1 MALLYGKVVHTVSRP
16 PQERTDIMIDQI
28 LPWFRKKSELFK
40 LMKTEILKEIIKNC
54 EFTTCVKDTVLI
66 RQGDRGDCFYIIL
79 RGSVSVHIQTNF
91 ENIPGGEEPKSA
103 EEEEVDQEEVE
114 QNTKKKTKELDR
126 SVYGNFV
133 GKLDAGRSFGELALI
148 NADCI
153 RNASI
158 IVDEMLDLLV
168 VNRELYNGTLKAFQ
182 TREYEEKKRFV
193 EEYPLF
199 SGWQPRYK
207 KQLAMSL
214 RKQKLNFDGIL
225 VKQGCPADGLC
236 FLLSGQ
242 AKMLVDPVQHE
253 VQYPEFYPLPEIE
266 ELEKVEARENVR
278 REMNMAVLKVE
289 EKKPAYPR
297 PKSPYLDRKRP
308 HRSMEVCVIGAIEI
322 IGDLEITFKLSSNA
336 ETVQC
341 TQEAEVFILDQRNF
355 ERLVE
360 KRNPASIE
368 MIKATTHEKLEL
380 RMSWLQQKELPL
392 LRYFLYKLDE
402 KKRHEEDKHKYK
414 RQEVKDTIAKLK
426 IDSVKR
432 GLTMD
437 ARGSGSV
444 LNAIRMRD
452 STKRGQTRGSPT
464 GLGVTRNF
472 INSKKNLVPS
482 MGSRAGTFFA
492 ARPSIV
498 VDGNIN
504 DEGEGGR
511 TEVDAEKKVSN
522 GEGYNGI
529 DFNVDH
535 VAGFGLDSRILCENK
550 NCNSST
556 PSKSDASNHT
566 ESQGHLQKEISDSAL
581 TQLEDRIAAWHGK
594 FGDTNDSSKH
604 LVKLHRYNAEE
615 VKKPFPG
622 RTVVIKPKFRSKRD
636 VGETIDFGG
645 SDASS
650 PRIANLQPDHHSS
663 VMYGKHQTLRKAS
676 NEYGDRCHLGVPSSY
691 LSVSPTDDGPNQLN
705 NIRPR
710 TMTF

>member
-1 MALLYGKVVHTVSRP
+1 MALLYEKVVHTVSKP
-16 PQERTDIMIDQI
+16 PQERTDTMIDQI

-54 EFTTCVKDTVLI
+54 DFTTCAKDTVLI
-66 RQGDRGDCFYIIL
+66 KQGDRGDCFYIIL

-91 ENIPGGEEPKSA
+91 ENIPGGEKPTST
-103 EEEEVDQEEVE
+103 EEEEVVDEEEVE

-126 SVYGNFV
+126 SIYGNFV

-266 ELEKVEARENVR
+266 ELEKVEARENIR
-278 REMNMAVLKVE
+278 REMNMAVLKGE
-289 EKKPAYPR
+289 EKKPAYQR
-297 PKSPYLDRKRP
+297 PKSPSQDRKRL
-308 HRSMEVCVIGAIEI
+308 HRSLEVCVIGAIEI

-360 KRNPASIE
+360 KRNPSSIE

-414 RQEVKDTIAKLK
+414 RQDVKDNVTKLK
-426 IDSVKR
+426 IDSLKR

-437 ARGSGSV
+437 VRGSGSV
-444 LNAIRMRD
+444 FNTIRMRD
-452 STKRGQTRGSPT
+452 STKRAQSRGLPT
-464 GLGVTRNF
+464 GLGATRNF
-472 INSKKNLVPS
+472 INSKKNLVPG
-482 MGSRAGTFFA
+482 MGSSAGTFFA
-492 ARPSIV
+492 ARPSTV
-498 VDGNIN
+498 VENNIN
-504 DEGEGGR
+504 EEGESGK
-511 TEVDAEKKVSN
+511 TDNDAERKVSN
-522 GEGYNGI
+522 GEGHNGI

-535 VAGFGLDSRILCENK
+535 VAGYGQGSRILCENK
-550 NCNSST
+550 NSHSTT
-556 PSKSDASNHT
+556 PSKPDATNHS
-566 ESQGHLQKEISDSAL
+566 ESQGHLQEEISDSAL

-594 FGDTNDSSKH
+594 FADTNDSSKH
-604 LVKLHRYNAEE
+604 LVKLHRYNAE
-615 VKKPFPG
+615 V
-622 RTVVIKPKFRSKRD
+622 
-636 VGETIDFGG
+636 
-645 SDASS
+645 
-650 PRIANLQPDHHSS
+650 
-663 VMYGKHQTLRKAS
+663 S
-676 NEYGDRCHLGVPSSY
+676 N
-691 LSVSPTDDGPNQLN
+691 
-705 NIRPR
+705 
-710 TMTF
+710 